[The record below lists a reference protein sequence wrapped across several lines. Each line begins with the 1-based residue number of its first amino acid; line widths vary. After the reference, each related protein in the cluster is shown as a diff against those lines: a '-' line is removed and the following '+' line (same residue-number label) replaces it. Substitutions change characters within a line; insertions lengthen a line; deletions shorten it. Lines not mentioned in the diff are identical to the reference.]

1 MKESMLR
8 KLENIS
14 FRLLFSY
21 SGDLQAFHLD
31 AGSVAFLNFTPDNV
45 CRVRFAA
52 KDNVQ
57 EIYLN
62 EYCDSYN
69 EITGNKATLPAS
81 LFSCT
86 TLATLSLRSYDLTRL
101 PPDFSGFRH
110 LTSCCLQNVTLTYE
124 SLETISRFPKLQ
136 HLCLSDLFA
145 EAHRLVISGSNLV
158 TLKIHHIIH
167 NGLRCLSIRCPKL
180 LRISLS
186 NINTDLQLY
195 KIPLYEFS
203 SKLVHAKMASN
214 GDLIEL
220 EMGPQQI
227 PRINF
232 MSFLVTSRARFLE
245 IV

>member
-1 MKESMLR
+1 MALCVDAEEEDRLSSLPDGIMCKILSRLPFKSAVRCSILSRRWTLLYTMLPRLSFSPYEILGESCER
-8 KLENIS
+8 TDAQVKLENII
-14 FRLLFSY
+14 FRLLLSY

-45 CRVRFAA
+45 SSWVRFAA
-52 KDNVQ
+52 KHNVQ

-69 EITGNKATLPAS
+69 EITGNKATLPAA

-136 HLCLSDLFA
+136 HLCL
-145 EAHRLVISGSNLV
+145 
-158 TLKIHHIIH
+158 
-167 NGLRCLSIRCPKL
+167 
-180 LRISLS
+180 
-186 NINTDLQLY
+186 
-195 KIPLYEFS
+195 
-203 SKLVHAKMASN
+203 
-214 GDLIEL
+214 
-220 EMGPQQI
+220 
-227 PRINF
+227 
-232 MSFLVTSRARFLE
+232 
-245 IV
+245 